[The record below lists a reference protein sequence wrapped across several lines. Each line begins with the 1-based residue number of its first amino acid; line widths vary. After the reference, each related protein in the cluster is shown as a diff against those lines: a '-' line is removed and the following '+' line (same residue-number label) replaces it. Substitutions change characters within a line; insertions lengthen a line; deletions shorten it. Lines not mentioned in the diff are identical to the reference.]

1 MAALREDYE
10 RSLSVNSA
18 SQKDLQENL
27 ISAKHELLRVQEQLS
42 LAEKVRPCGVDRHLK
57 STRVGYVSHSC
68 FHVFY
73 GCLSAG
79 VGQEVP
85 ANCGLPQHEGDPDQ
99 EERADQRDQ
108 ETVAEVSGKLTSSRA
123 KG

>member
-10 RSLSVNSA
+10 RSLSAKSA

-42 LAEKVRPCGVDRHLK
+42 LAEKVRRCGAYQCQVLIRYLC
-57 STRVGYVSHSC
+57 SRYTCNAAQLLRPLRWVLLASVQLFSSVC
-68 FHVFY
+68 ICVW
-73 GCLSAG
+73 CAG

-99 EERADQRDQ
+99 E
-108 ETVAEVSGKLTSSRA
+108 K
-123 KG
+123 